1 MGAKSARLRRTSSPP
16 PYGEAANSRLII
28 AETTTTTEV
37 VTTTTTTTQT
47 TTHFFPLS
55 PWKRRGNL
63 SQSASPP
70 PPPQSTPASSTS
82 ENGVVCSAPMSTVLR
97 VDKDLPPTPSDVSHS
112 PSNTSPRQ
120 DLTIIGSNT
129 AGVNSTFDNEHH
141 DFRTTLR
148 PSLSR
153 KPSIPFSTR
162 WAPKA
167 PQTVVHPSPAV
178 GLPRI
183 VHEVAAS
190 LPPDI
195 NTIAFVTSPLPPS
208 PSPRPA
214 SSHIRHAR
222 CTQRPK
228 VKSTYEAT
236 SLEVDREILEN
247 RRNRGLSLGTTLFNF
262 GNSTKREELQES
274 SIPHSASGSL
284 SRKPSL
290 WFRKKTNSSTATS
303 SLPVSPVVANS
314 EPLRL
319 PEVHPVSPFD
329 IDICLSSSDGG
340 SEVRHVRA
348 LSRSHS
354 ERMQASRP
362 ATVTSG
368 AVQDG
373 SVVRHPSR
381 HPSAYSYPHPPVL
394 DDPLSP
400 TSVLPPL
407 RSPTRPRAQTNPPF
421 LHRLSTNLFPLS
433 LSSANFTSAINSSPS
448 VAFVASP
455 KSSLSR
461 IPPNIAKPQIGEE
474 SPEAYVNR
482 LAVAISKSEI
492 ATVLASRYVSNARP
506 RESLSHTVT
515 SAAVPFMSVHCN
527 HISKDSTSV
536 TILWMWR

>member
-28 AETTTTTEV
+28 AETTTTTTEV

-55 PWKRRGNL
+55 PWKRREN
-63 SQSASPP
+63 SSPSASPL
-70 PPPQSTPASSTS
+70 PQGTPASSTS
-82 ENGVVCSAPMSTVLR
+82 ENGVACPAPMSTVLR

-112 PSNTSPRQ
+112 PRQ
-120 DLTIIGSNT
+120 DLNFIGSNT
-129 AGVNSTFDNEHH
+129 VGVNSTFDNEHH
-141 DFRTTLR
+141 DFRTHLR

-153 KPSIPFSTR
+153 KPSMPFSTR
-162 WAPKA
+162 WAPQA
-167 PQTVVHPSPAV
+167 PQALVHPSLAV
-178 GLPRI
+178 GLPRM
-183 VHEVAAS
+183 VQTVPTS

-208 PSPRPA
+208 PSPR
-214 SSHIRHAR
+214 SSLSHLRHTR

-228 VKSTYEAT
+228 VKSTYEAS

-262 GNSTKREELQES
+262 GNSTKREGLQES
-274 SIPHSASGSL
+274 GIPHSVSRSL

-290 WFRKKTNSSTATS
+290 WFRKKTSSSIATS
-303 SLPVSPVVANS
+303 SLPVSPVVANA

-329 IDICLSSSDGG
+329 IDICLSSSDGS

-354 ERMQASRP
+354 ERIQASRP

-368 AVQDG
+368 IVQDG
-373 SVVRHPSR
+373 SLVRHPSR
-381 HPSAYSYPHPPVL
+381 HPSAYNYSHSPVL
-394 DDPLSP
+394 DDPSPP
-400 TSVLPPL
+400 TSVSPPL

-433 LSSANFTSAINSSPS
+433 LPSTNFTSAINSSPS
-448 VAFVASP
+448 VAFAASP

-461 IPPNIAKPQIGEE
+461 IPPDIAKPQIGEE
-474 SPEAYVNR
+474 SPEAYLNR
-482 LAVAISKSEI
+482 LAAAVSKSEI
-492 ATVLASRYVSNARP
+492 ATVLASRYVSTVRP
-506 RESLSHTVT
+506 RESMSHTVT
-515 SAAVPFMSVHCN
+515 PAAIPSMFMHCN
-527 HISKDSTSV
+527 HISKDSTSL
-536 TILWMWR
+536 TILWMWRLENC